1 MANRTWVL
9 AGNRVVEVEASTD
22 RATNAR
28 ASRAAILAVA
38 AMRSQGQV
46 ISDYGAYAQR
56 VYQRACTE
64 DPQKV
69 TGTLAKWARN
79 VQGRFDWLPAVCD
92 ALLLQRERQS
102 DGSYVQIGEV
112 DPRVTTAAQNAFGHS
127 FGDLCSDGGFTS
139 CPICRLADNGDW
151 ESALRRAEPVDL
163 HYDITCAAMT
173 DGFKAAR
180 AGGLIPKIEIEP
192 RSYKLGHKRRPL
204 RDGEP
209 AF

>member
-9 AGNRVVEVEASTD
+9 AGNRVVEVETSTD

-28 ASRAAILAVA
+28 ASRATILAVA

-46 ISDYGAYAQR
+46 ISDYGAYAKR

-69 TGTLAKWARN
+69 TGSLAKWARN

-92 ALLLQRERQS
+92 ALLLQRERQN
-102 DGSYVQIGEV
+102 DGSYVQIPEV
-112 DPRVTTAAQNAFGHS
+112 DPRVITAAQNAFGHS
-127 FGDLCSDGGFTS
+127 FGDLCPEGGFTS
-139 CPICRLADNGDW
+139 CYICRLADNGDW
-151 ESALRRAEPVDL
+151 ESALRRVEPIDMQ
-163 HYDITCAAMT
+163 YDITCAAMT

-180 AGGLIPKIEIEP
+180 AGGLIPKIEIHP
-192 RSYKLGHKRRPL
+192 RSQPLGYKKRQL